1 MTEVDREEGIILAL
15 ISRYE
20 KFRLPRLNELKT
32 RVDQGEQLEDSDIEF
47 LEELI
52 SDAVQNKHLFDK
64 HPEWQGFCTNV
75 VSLYEE
81 ISVKAL
87 NNEKR

>member
-1 MTEVDREEGIILAL
+1 MAKIDKEEGIILAL

-20 KFRLPRLNELKT
+20 KYRMPRLNELKS
-32 RVDQGEQLEDSDIEF
+32 RVDQGGQLEESDIEF
-47 LEELI
+47 LEDLI

-81 ISVKAL
+81 ISEKAL
-87 NNEKR
+87 QNEKR